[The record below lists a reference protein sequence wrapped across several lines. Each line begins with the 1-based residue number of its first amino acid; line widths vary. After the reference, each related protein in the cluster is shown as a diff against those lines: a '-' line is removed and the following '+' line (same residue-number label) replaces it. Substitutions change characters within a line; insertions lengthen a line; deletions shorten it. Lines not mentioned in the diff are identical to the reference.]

1 MIRGFDNR
9 VVKFLRF
16 AALLPPTKACTL
28 GMPLEHQVDLR
39 PYPAHTRPARLQAM
53 LVDLL
58 EQLTRSLDSRGHR
71 MT

>member
-39 PYPAHTRPARLQAM
+39 PYPAHTKACAPASH
-53 LVDLL
+53 VGG
-58 EQLTRSLDSRGHR
+58 SS
-71 MT
+71 